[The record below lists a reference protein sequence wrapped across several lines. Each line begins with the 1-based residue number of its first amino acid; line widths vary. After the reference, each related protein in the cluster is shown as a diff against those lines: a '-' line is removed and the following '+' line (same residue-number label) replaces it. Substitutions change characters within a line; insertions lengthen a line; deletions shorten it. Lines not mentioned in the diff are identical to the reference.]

1 MSFIGRFR
9 GNQRNRLVQ
18 RCGYASTARLR
29 SEKNADREERE
40 KSVLVPSIGYF
51 EGWKMKCGI
60 AAASGEGKSSH
71 KESASKIEHLVVQ
84 KMCE

>member
-40 KSVLVPSIGYF
+40 KVVVVGLGTIDWVF
-51 EGWKMKCGI
+51 WRLENEMWH
-60 AAASGEGKSSH
+60 SGG
-71 KESASKIEHLVVQ
+71 VWWR
-84 KMCE
+84 